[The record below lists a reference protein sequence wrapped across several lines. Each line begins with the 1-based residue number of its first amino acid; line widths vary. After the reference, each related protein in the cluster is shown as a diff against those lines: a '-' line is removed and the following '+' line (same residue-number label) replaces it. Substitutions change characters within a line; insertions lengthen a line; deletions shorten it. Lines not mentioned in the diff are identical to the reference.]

1 MNGLYRDMP
10 LVMQLW
16 NIYRSRAIGHW
27 LQENGIKV
35 IPNIRFGD
43 KRTYRFCCSGI
54 EKGCVIAVGSH
65 GNIKGTEDRECFLT
79 GFDYVVKRLSPSA
92 VVIYGSVPD
101 KYFKKYQDAGLRII
115 SFESE
120 FAAFHKE
127 TA

>member
-1 MNGLYRDMP
+1 M
-10 LVMQLW
+10 
-16 NIYRSRAIGHW
+16 
-27 LQENGIKV
+27 
-35 IPNIRFGD
+35 
-43 KRTYRFCCSGI
+43 
-54 EKGCVIAVGSH
+54 IAVGSH
-65 GNIKGTEDRECFLT
+65 GNIKGAEDRECFLS

-101 KYFKKYQDAGLRII
+101 KYFKKYRDAGLRII